1 MAHCAVL
8 RKQQLPDRE
17 IAVGICFQNVHGAW
31 NHERSV
37 KVILYSFYKNI
48 CLYII
53 ELWFAIFSAW
63 SGQTIFERWT
73 IGLFNVIF
81 TAFPPIVLGL
91 FDRPI
96 AANQMMRYPSLYRS
110 FQKRSFSIP
119 RFLLWIG
126 MALVH
131 SLSLFFL
138 SYGFLQTQVV
148 WGDGRIGGWLMLGNS
163 AYSFVVATV
172 CLKALLEC
180 DSWTWPVVAASIGSI
195 VLWLLF
201 VIIYAVVFPT
211 ISLRI
216 GADMAGMAWIM
227 MSSSLFWL
235 ALLFIP
241 CATLIW
247 DLVIKSCFTIAHPT
261 PRELA
266 VMQLKSTGSTSGFER
281 LASNPTRSA
290 VSRKSPPRAN
300 GVAPKTTVQENS
312 ELRGHDNLA
321 MDYGSTEMVMLG
333 LPNSN
338 RDYVTRIAV
347 RPDDS

>member
-1 MAHCAVL
+1 MCPKVQFAFVTITTIEL
-8 RKQQLPDRE
+8 V
-17 IAVGICFQNVHGAW
+17 IADNEFRQESTRMTYRFGVHVHGAW
-31 NHERSV
+31 NHDRSV

-81 TAFPPIVLGL
+81 TAWPPVVLGL

-96 AANQMMRYPSLYRS
+96 AADQMMRYPSLYHS
-110 FQKRSFSIP
+110 FQKRSFSIA

-138 SYGFLQTQVV
+138 SYGFLETQVV
-148 WGDGRIGGWLMLGNS
+148 WASGETGGWLMLGNS

-180 DSWTWPVVAASIGSI
+180 DSWTWPVVVASIGSI

-201 VIIYAVVFPT
+201 LCIYAAV
-211 ISLRI
+211 
-216 GADMAGMAWIM
+216 
-227 MSSSLFWL
+227 SSSFLSFCR
-235 ALLFIP
+235 LLRWF
-241 CATLIW
+241 
-247 DLVIKSCFTIAHPT
+247 
-261 PRELA
+261 
-266 VMQLKSTGSTSGFER
+266 
-281 LASNPTRSA
+281 
-290 VSRKSPPRAN
+290 
-300 GVAPKTTVQENS
+300 
-312 ELRGHDNLA
+312 
-321 MDYGSTEMVMLG
+321 
-333 LPNSN
+333 
-338 RDYVTRIAV
+338 
-347 RPDDS
+347 

>member
-1 MAHCAVL
+1 YAIPRFHFL
-8 RKQQLPDRE
+8 RRLLL
-17 IAVGICFQNVHGAW
+17 VHGAW
-31 NHERSV
+31 NHDRSV

-91 FDRPI
+91 FDRPV
-96 AANQMMRYPSLYRS
+96 AADQMMRYPSLYHS

-119 RFLLWIG
+119 RFMLWIG

-148 WGDGRIGGWLMLGNS
+148 WGNGQTGGWLMLGNS

-180 DSWTWPVVAASIGSI
+180 DSWTWPVVLASIGHGLDNDDIMDVLAGI
-195 VLWLLF
+195 V
-201 VIIYAVVFPT
+201 VHTMCYVN
-211 ISLRI
+211 
-216 GADMAGMAWIM
+216 M
-227 MSSSLFWL
+227 
-235 ALLFIP
+235 
-241 CATLIW
+241 
-247 DLVIKSCFTIAHPT
+247 
-261 PRELA
+261 
-266 VMQLKSTGSTSGFER
+266 GSR
-281 LASNPTRSA
+281 
-290 VSRKSPPRAN
+290 
-300 GVAPKTTVQENS
+300 
-312 ELRGHDNLA
+312 H
-321 MDYGSTEMVMLG
+321 
-333 LPNSN
+333 
-338 RDYVTRIAV
+338 
-347 RPDDS
+347 